1 MNNST
6 NSGSNSSD
14 FQPPTGNPQSN
25 VGGGLQPTS
34 TTNGSNVFNQP
45 NINAQAFPSTSSLQV
60 QTTGVGASPTSD
72 TKQSGFNGGVTLIII
87 VAAVLVVGM
96 LLLAKTAKSPE
107 SAKEKTVEEPVVAI
121 KSSRSK
127 KKLRAKKKKHSKKK
141 K

>member
-6 NSGSNSSD
+6 NSGSKASD

-45 NINAQAFPSTSSLQV
+45 NINAQAFPSTGSLQV
-60 QTTGVGASPTSD
+60 QTTGVGASATPD
-72 TKQSGFNGGVTLIII
+72 TKQSGFSSGIIVTIII
-87 VAAVLVVGM
+87 AIVLLTG
-96 LLLAKTAKSPE
+96 LLLRAKTTKTPAPVT
-107 SAKEKTVEEPVVAI
+107 EKTVEEQVLAI
-121 KSSRSK
+121 KPLRSK
-127 KKLRAKKKKHSKKK
+127 KKRQTKKKKAGKKK